1 MRGSPVTPWSPL
13 DGHRWRLI
21 AWLRPYRWALSGAVL
36 AMVLDAA
43 LTVLRPWPL
52 KIVIDLVISSK
63 SRATRVPFIG
73 PWLDGAS
80 FDRMSILYG
89 ACAAT
94 LAIAVST
101 GLLTYLYTRVL
112 GDVAQRLVG
121 DLRSTLFAHMQRLSL
136 GFHDRQRTGDLTTRL
151 TADVQAIQDV
161 LANGTVVFGS
171 NLFLLLGMGA
181 MMFWLSWRFAFA
193 ALAVAPLLFMSVF
206 MYTQR
211 IRKASREARAST
223 GALASLAQETLS
235 SIRIVQGLAQE
246 AQQDERFQLQAATG
260 QQASL
265 DSIRYQARVAPLV
278 DVLAAVGLTTVMW
291 YGATRVL
298 AGELTTG
305 DVVIFFA
312 YVTNLYSPMKALARL
327 SFMANRALVSTERI
341 MDVLSVRRDVTDRK
355 DAHPIHRVRGRLE
368 FCDVSFAY
376 DAGQP
381 VLSHISFDIAPGER
395 VAIVGPTGAGKSSLL
410 SLIPRLYDPAGGVV
424 RIDGEDI
431 RRYTLKSLRDHISL
445 VLQDPLLFRGT
456 IRDNIAF
463 GRPQVGDEHIAAA
476 AATAN
481 VSEFVQRLPNGYDTV
496 IAERGTT
503 LSGGQKQ
510 RIAIARAV
518 VRDAPILLLD
528 EPTSGLDG
536 TSERLVIDALE
547 RAAAGRTTLI
557 VAHRLATLRLAH
569 RILVM
574 DAGRIVEAGTHAELL
589 ARDGLYAAL
598 YRAQFAS
605 EATAPPLVDPLGETM
620 PQPEI

>member
-1 MRGSPVTPWSPL
+1 VTPWSPL
-13 DGHRWRLI
+13 EGHCWRLI
-21 AWLRPYRWALSGAVL
+21 AWLRPYRWALSGAAL
-36 AMVLDAA
+36 AMGLDAA

-73 PWLDGAS
+73 PWLDSAS

-89 ACAAT
+89 ACTAT
-94 LAIAVST
+94 LTIAVST

-112 GDVAQRLVG
+112 GNVAQRLVG

-136 GFHDRQRTGDLTTRL
+136 AFHDGQRTGDLTTRL
-151 TADVQAIQDV
+151 TSDVQAIQDV

-171 NLFLLLGMGA
+171 NLFLLLGMGT
-181 MMFWLSWRFAFA
+181 MMFWLNWRFAFA

-246 AQQDERFQLQAATG
+246 DQQDERFQLQAATG

-265 DSIRYQARVAPLV
+265 DGIRYQARVAPLV
-278 DVLAAVGLTTVMW
+278 DVLAAVGLATVMW

-327 SFMANRALVSTERI
+327 SFMANKASVSTERI
-341 MDVLSVRRDVTDRK
+341 MDVLSVRRDVADRK
-355 DAHPIHRVRGRLE
+355 DAQPIHRLRGRLE
-368 FCDVSFAY
+368 FCDVSFEY
-376 DAGQP
+376 DVGQP
-381 VLSHISFDIAPGER
+381 ILSHISFDIAPGER
-395 VAIVGPTGAGKSSLL
+395 VAIVGATGAGKSSLL
-410 SLIPRLYDPAGGVV
+410 SLIPRLYDPTGGIV
-424 RIDGEDI
+424 RIDGNDI

-463 GRPQVGDEHIAAA
+463 GRPQVGDEKIAAA

-496 IAERGTT
+496 ISERGTT

-510 RIAIARAV
+510 RVAIARAM

-574 DAGRIVEAGTHAELL
+574 DGGRLVEAGTHPELL
-589 ARDGLYAAL
+589 TLNGPYAAL
-598 YRAQFAS
+598 YRAQS
-605 EATAPPLVDPLGETM
+605 ESETTAAQLAAPFEKKE
-620 PQPEI
+620 PQPAYE